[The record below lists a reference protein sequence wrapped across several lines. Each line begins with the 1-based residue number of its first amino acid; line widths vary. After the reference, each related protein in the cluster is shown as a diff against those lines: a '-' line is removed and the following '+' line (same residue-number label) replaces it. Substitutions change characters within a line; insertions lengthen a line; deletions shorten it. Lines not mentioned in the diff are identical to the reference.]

1 METIYITQ
9 ISVEDIETISCLS
22 SGKGV
27 KAETWVLIAALGEAG
42 GVEVGGLH
50 WVTESDF
57 LPWVGKLPLL
67 LPEPRGTSLPVL
79 TSFPLG
85 SFLLVGLPFS

>member
-57 LPWVGKLPLL
+57 LPRGGEATAAATRAPGHQPLCPDFLSSGL
-67 LPEPRGTSLPVL
+67 LSAGGS
-79 TSFPLG
+79 SF
-85 SFLLVGLPFS
+85 